1 MANITFSNIRIAGIS
16 ACVPRRVEHN
26 MDYDR
31 ISEEERK
38 LLIKTTGIAEK
49 RKAPKGVTASDLC
62 FQSAEKLIREL
73 NWKKEEVD
81 ALVFVSQ
88 SNDYF
93 LPATAI
99 ILQNRL
105 GLSKNCLAFD
115 VGLGCSGY
123 VYGLSVVSGLLQ
135 SGQIKKALLM
145 AAEASFFSLP
155 YTDKSTYPLFGDAGT
170 VTALEYHPSA
180 PSAYFNL
187 QSDGSGHESIIVYDG
202 YGRNLIS
209 DETFKV
215 QQIDKGI
222 ERNRIHLVLNGAAIF
237 DFSLREVPPSLKQT
251 AAFANTPLDKID
263 YFVLHQ
269 ANLLMNETI
278 RKLMK
283 LPAEKFPYS
292 LREYG
297 NTSSASIP
305 LTIVTQLRQQVTE
318 KSLTLLL
325 SGFGV
330 GLSWGT
336 CILQTNGIVC
346 PELIE
351 YNE

>member
-1 MANITFSNIRIAGIS
+1 MAKITFSNIRIAGIS
-16 ACVPRRVEHN
+16 ACVPRRVERN

-49 RKAPKGVTASDLC
+49 RKVPKGVTTSDLC
-62 FQSAEKLIREL
+62 FQAAEKLISEL
-73 NWKKEEVD
+73 QWNKEDIEV
-81 ALVFVSQ
+81 LVFVSQ
-88 SNDYF
+88 SGDYL
-93 LPATAI
+93 LPATAV
-99 ILQNRL
+99 ILQQRL

-115 VGLGCSGY
+115 VGLGCSGH
-123 VYGLSVVSGLLQ
+123 VYGLSIVNGLLQ
-135 SGQIKKALLM
+135 SGQIKKALLL
-145 AAEASFFSLP
+145 AGDASDISKS
-155 YTDKSTYPLFGDAGT
+155 YKDKSVYPLFGDAGT
-170 VTALEYHPSA
+170 ATAVEFASPA
-180 PSAYFNL
+180 PPMYFSL
-187 QSDGSGHESIIVYDG
+187 QSDGSGYENIII
-202 YGRNLIS
+202 YGGHARNPPTAASLVSKEI
-209 DETFKV
+209 E
-215 QQIDKGI
+215 KGI
-222 ERNRIHLVLNGAAIF
+222 ERRPIDLVLNGAAIF

-283 LPAEKFPYS
+283 LPPEKFPYS

-336 CILQTNGIVC
+336 CILQTDGIVC